1 MNQDKDV
8 LDEACLTVESDALD
22 NVVPIGGDY
31 KVTFNRLRRLLDKG
45 YEIDRADMML
55 LNGLVV

>member
-8 LDEACLTVESDALD
+8 LDEACMTVESDVLD
-22 NVVPIGGDY
+22 DVVPIGGDY
-31 KVTFNRLRRLLDKG
+31 NVTFNRLKGLLGNG
-45 YEIDRADMML
+45 YEIDRGDMML